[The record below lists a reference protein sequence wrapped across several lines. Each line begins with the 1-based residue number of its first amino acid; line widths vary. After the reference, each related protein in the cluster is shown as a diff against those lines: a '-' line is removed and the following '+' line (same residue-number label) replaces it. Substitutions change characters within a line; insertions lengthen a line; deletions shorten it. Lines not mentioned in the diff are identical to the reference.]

1 MTEKVIWSVGDLRLA
16 IGRQVLF
23 DNTQLSVHDGE
34 RIGLVGRNGCGKSTF
49 LKIIAGL
56 TEPAN
61 GNFRITKDLR
71 VAYLPQDF
79 ELGENITVE
88 QSVRQGLRHLESL
101 LQRYEQTRIGS
112 KEHEEIEHLI
122 HIHDGWQLQKKL
134 DAMIEKLALP
144 DRNRLCSELSGG
156 EKRRVTLARAL
167 ISEPDLLLLDEPTN
181 HLDVTTITWIEN
193 FLAKFTGACLFVTHD
208 RYFLDRL
215 SSRIVEL
222 DNGKFFSNEGSYA
235 DFLEAKAEREYA
247 EDQEEGRRRKFLR
260 SEIEWVRRS
269 PKARLKRNLGRVKR
283 YDEIAAKSGPERTG
297 EIELLIPP
305 PARLGNKTVNLQN
318 ISLALGGKPLFS
330 DFSFEFAAGRK
341 IGIVGPNGIGKTSL
355 LRVLTGQLPPDSGK
369 VEIAQTVEFNYIAQ
383 EKLQLNPE
391 KTVYEEIGEGLD
403 FVMLGSDKITIWS
416 YLKRFLFEDE
426 RIKTLIKELSGG
438 ERARLTLAKI
448 LKQGG
453 NFIILD
459 EPTNDLDLSS
469 LRLLEESL
477 IRFEGCLLTVSHDR
491 YFLNRVCDGIIAFE
505 ENGGLVY
512 NVGDYD
518 SYLANKE
525 MRQNRQPV
533 SAAAPS
539 VKTTKAAPRTESVK
553 LTFKENRELQSI
565 EEDISALEARIVELE
580 TCFASPDFYTEF
592 GNRITELQKE
602 FDEAN
607 IKLPKLYERWDFL
620 QTKAGI

>member
-533 SAAAPS
+533 SAVAPS

>member
-318 ISLALGGKPLFS
+318 ISLTLGGKPLFS
-330 DFSFEFAAGRK
+330 DFNFEFAAGRK

-533 SAAAPS
+533 SAAAPP